1 MEGPGG
7 NELAGAKLAGL
18 ELAGI
23 ELAGIELA
31 GIELAGIELV
41 RVSLPLRRSWVSG
54 AGQFSHRDSLLVRA
68 VLSVP
73 VMVGGRQEFEG
84 WGECG
89 AFPGPPT
96 LRSTPRLLS
105 TFPVSTWYPHYSGP
119 APPVRWTSVLPWPWS
134 KGTRWPRPHSRVPS
148 STPSCGAP
156 GGPWPTSSPPSARGT
171 VPRGRRW
178 RQVSRWA

>member
-7 NELAGAKLAGL
+7 NELAGVG
-18 ELAGI
+18 LAGI
-23 ELAGIELA
+23 ELADNDLA

-73 VMVGGRQEFEG
+73 VMAGGRQEFEG

-89 AFPGPPT
+89 AFPGPT
-96 LRSTPRLLS
+96 YTSEYTAGAVE
-105 TFPVSTWYPHYSGP
+105 VSGEYLVPALFRAGASRAVDVGP
-119 APPVRWTSVLPWPWS
+119 
-134 KGTRWPRPHSRVPS
+134 
-148 STPSCGAP
+148 
-156 GGPWPTSSPPSARGT
+156 
-171 VPRGRRW
+171 
-178 RQVSRWA
+178 